1 MDEKKLKLLYEIIEH
16 SSMLNKILISAEIAM
31 NDGNLLETQKQ
42 TKTAQELLKTMTKD
56 TLKEF
61 FDVFNIE
68 TKETNSFDIPSNLA
82 ISQNISSLNYNIGI
96 CLGLVLEKQSESIIS
111 KTLVKIA
118 KDINTIV
125 LLYNSLYA
133 N

>member
-1 MDEKKLKLLYEIIEH
+1 MDEKRLKLLYEIIEH

-42 TKTAQELLKTMTKD
+42 TKTAQELLNTMTKD

>member
-16 SSMLNKILISAEIAM
+16 SSMLNKILISSEIAM

-96 CLGLVLEKQSESIIS
+96 CLGIALEKQSESIIS